1 MIESDLLRHIYTRSS
16 DLSRFGQVVIGP
28 GDDCAVLQTPSG
40 DHLLLTVDQV
50 VEGRHFDPVTDPSR
64 SSVLDGIARKAVAR
78 SISDIA
84 AMGGTPTATLAT
96 ACLPPGFPQSCADEL
111 FDRMHAWA
119 LHWGSPLIGG
129 DIAMGPDLGSAAKPP
144 LLVTTTVLGVPHA
157 GRGPVLRSTARV
169 GDELWVTGRLGNSF
183 ASGRHMTFEPRVAEA
198 RWLCSR
204 AGAEPTAMID
214 LSDGLGRDADRI
226 ARASHARIEI
236 DAQLLPLHP
245 DCADW
250 RRGVSDGEDYEL
262 LFTLPPGSLTPGA
275 AAGSTPLTR
284 IGEVVAGPPGAVIRT
299 DTGLLDASGLGW
311 DHTDRRS

>member
-1 MIESDLLRHIYTRSS
+1 MIESDLLRHIYSRSS
-16 DLSRFGQVVIGP
+16 ELSRFGQVVVGP
-28 GDDCAVLQTPSG
+28 GDDCAVLRTPSG

-50 VEGRHFDPVTDPSR
+50 VEGRHFEAIADPSKAR
-64 SSVLDGIARKAVAR
+64 VLDGIARKAIAR

-96 ACLPPGFPQSCADEL
+96 ACLPPGFPQSSADEL

-119 LHWGSPLIGG
+119 LHWGAPLIGG
-129 DIAMGPDLGSAAKPP
+129 DIAMGPDLGNSAKPP
-144 LLVTTTVLGVPHA
+144 LLLTTTVLGVPHA
-157 GRGPVLRSTARV
+157 GRGPVLRSTARA
-169 GDELWVTGRLGNSF
+169 GDELWVTGRLGNSL
-183 ASGRHMTFEPRVAEA
+183 ASGRHLSFEPRVAEA

-226 ARASHARIEI
+226 ARASQVRIEI
-236 DAQLLPLHP
+236 DARLLPLHP
-245 DCADW
+245 DCTDW

-262 LFTLPPGSLTPGA
+262 LFTASPGSLAEGA
-275 AAGSTPLTR
+275 SINAVPLTR
-284 IGEVVAGPPGAVIRT
+284 IGRIFAGPAGAVIRT

-311 DHTDRRS
+311 DHADPRP